1 MKKRKEFKFLILVI
15 LILLI
20 NVGCSTRTLINIQ
33 PGDII
38 FQTSQSSQS
47 HAIQLAT
54 HSKYSHMGII
64 FFLNGQYYVY
74 EASKVVKFTPLA
86 EWIHRGEDGHYIIK
100 RLKDAE
106 KLLTPNKITTVE
118 KVAFEYKDRPYDL
131 YFEWSD
137 KRIYCSELVWKIYKR
152 SLNIEIGK
160 LKYLKDFDLK
170 NDIVQKKLKER
181 FGDKIPYDEF
191 VISPQAMFESDLLVT
206 VEKK

>member
-1 MKKRKEFKFLILVI
+1 MKKRQETEFLILVI
-15 LILLI
+15 LILFI
-20 NVGCSTRTLINIQ
+20 NVGCSSRAPINTQ

-47 HAIQLAT
+47 LAIQLAT

-64 FFLNGQYYVY
+64 FLLNGQSYVC
-74 EASKVVKFTPLA
+74 EASNVVKFTPLA

-100 RLKDAE
+100 RLRDAE
-106 KLLTPNKITTVE
+106 KLLTPDKITTVE
-118 KVAFEYKDRPYDL
+118 KIAYEYKDIPYDL

-152 SLNIEIGK
+152 SMNIEIGK
-160 LKYLKDFDLK
+160 LTYLKDFDLK
-170 NDIVQKKLKER
+170 SDIVQKKLKER
-181 FGDKIPYDEF
+181 FGDKIPYNEF

-206 VEKK
+206 VGKK

>member
-1 MKKRKEFKFLILVI
+1 MKKREKTKFLIFVV

-20 NVGCSTRTLINIQ
+20 NLGCGSRAPINTQ

-47 HAIQLAT
+47 LAIQLAT

-64 FFLNGQYYVY
+64 FLRDGQSYVY
-74 EASKVVKFTPLA
+74 EASNVVKFTPLD
-86 EWIHRGEDGHYIIK
+86 EWIHRGKAGHYIIK
-100 RLKDAE
+100 RLRDAE
-106 KLLTPNKITTVE
+106 NLLTPDKITRVE
-118 KVAFEYKDRPYDL
+118 KIAFEYKDKPYDL

-152 SLNIEIGK
+152 SMNIEIGK
-160 LKYLKDFDLK
+160 LTYLKDFNLES
-170 NDIVQKKLKER
+170 DIVQKKLKER

-206 VEKK
+206 VGKK